1 MVNEGDAA
9 VELVAINDVVLED
22 LVRVAATEAAAKRGD
37 ATDHPGENWTP
48 ARESWLRACHRDRR
62 PGFAGPLQEST
73 WAITLDGRVV
83 GSIRLQRLEA
93 DTAET
98 GIWLARSARGRG
110 IGHRALGILLAD
122 AHELGVTTVVA
133 NTTAANAGALALLQH
148 AGFVIE
154 TPDAD
159 GGVRASLVLAQ

>member
-1 MVNEGDAA
+1 MVNETEAA
-9 VELVAINDVVLED
+9 VELVAIDDAVLDE
-22 LVRVAATEAAAKRGD
+22 LVRVAVTEAD
-37 ATDHPGENWTP
+37 ANEVTPPITPGQNWTP

-62 PGFAGPLQEST
+62 AGFDGPLQEST

-83 GSIRLQRLEA
+83 GSIRLRRLEA
-93 DTAET
+93 GAAET

-110 IGHRALGILLAD
+110 IGHGAFEILLAE

-133 NTTAANAGALALLQH
+133 DTTAANAGALGILRR

-154 TPDAD
+154 PPDAD
-159 GGVRASLVLAQ
+159 GRVQASLVLAR